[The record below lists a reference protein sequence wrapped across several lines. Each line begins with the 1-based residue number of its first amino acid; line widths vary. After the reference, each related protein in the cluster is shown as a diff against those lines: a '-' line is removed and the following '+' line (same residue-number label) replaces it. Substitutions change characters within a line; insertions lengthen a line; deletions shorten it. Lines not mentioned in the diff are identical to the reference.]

1 MPVEDVIKRIY
12 ELPSIPQIVQ
22 ELIANFNSSSAN
34 AETISRKIQSDP
46 VIAAKVLRLANS
58 VRYGAGRKVA
68 SLDSAVVM
76 LGIDALKTLV
86 IASGVTSTV
95 KNIPGMDMRSF
106 WRDSFMVANLS
117 KVIARNCGGC
127 DPEVAFTCG
136 MLHKIGLPL
145 MYLVK
150 TEIMQDIESMVAN
163 GNSQINAE
171 NAKLGYNHN
180 QVGARLAESW
190 KFPEIITSA
199 LVNQEQPL
207 EASPF
212 TPYAAIVSLAATIA
226 ERLDDDVDP
235 KTIISQLPEK
245 LTTALVLNSFKL
257 FEQLELFM
265 EAEDDIDEMLA
276 A

>member
-1 MPVEDVIKRIY
+1 MPVQEVIKRIY
-12 ELPSIPQIVQ
+12 ELPSIPQVVQ
-22 ELIANFNSSSAN
+22 ELITNFNSTSAN
-34 AETISRKIQSDP
+34 AESISRKIQSDP

-95 KNIPGMDMRSF
+95 KNIPGMDMRNF

-117 KVIARNCGGC
+117 KIIARNASGC

-150 TEIMQDIESMVAN
+150 TDTMKNIESMVAN
-163 GNSQINAE
+163 GNNQIYAE
-171 NAKLGYNHN
+171 NTKLGYNHN
-180 QVGARLAESW
+180 EVGARLAESW
-190 KFPEIITSA
+190 KFPEIITLA
-199 LVNQEQPL
+199 LSNQEKPL
-207 EASPF
+207 DASPF
-212 TPYAAIVSLAATIA
+212 TPYAAIISLAATIA
-226 ERLDDDVDP
+226 QQLDEGTEP
-235 KTIISQLPEK
+235 KTIISELPEN
-245 LTTALVLNSFKL
+245 LTSALVLNSFKL
-257 FEQLELFM
+257 FEQLEQFM

>member
-12 ELPSIPQIVQ
+12 ELPSIPQVVQ
-22 ELIANFNSSSAN
+22 ELIANFSSQSAN
-34 AETISRKIQSDP
+34 AESISKRIQTDP

-117 KVIARNCGGC
+117 KLVARHASDC

-136 MLHKIGLPL
+136 MLHSIGLPL

-150 TEIMQDIESMVAN
+150 TDIMKEVEAMVAS
-163 GNSQINAE
+163 GSHQTAAE
-171 NAKLGYNHN
+171 MDKLGYDHN
-180 QVGARLAESW
+180 EVGARLAQSW
-190 KFPEIITSA
+190 KFPETIVTA
-199 LVNQEQPL
+199 LRNQEAPL
-207 EASPF
+207 ETTPF
-212 TPYAAIVSLAATIA
+212 SPYAAIVALASNMAQQ
-226 ERLDDDVDP
+226 LDDGVLP
-235 KTIISQLPEK
+235 KIVISQLPED
-245 LTTALVLNSFKL
+245 LTSALTLNSFKL
-257 FEQLELFM
+257 FEQLEHFV
-265 EAEDDIDEMLA
+265 EAEDDIDELLA

>member
-1 MPVEDVIKRIY
+1 MPVADMIKRIY

-22 ELIANFNSSSAN
+22 ELIANFNSTSAN
-34 AETISRKIQSDP
+34 AESISRKIQSDP

-58 VRYGAGRKVA
+58 VRYGSGRKVA

-86 IASGVTSTV
+86 IASGLTSTV

-117 KVIARNCGGC
+117 KIIARNASGC
-127 DPEVAFTCG
+127 DAEVAFTCG

-150 TEIMQDIESMVAN
+150 TDTMKVIESMVQN
-163 GNSQINAE
+163 GNNQINAE

-180 QVGARLAESW
+180 EVGARLAESW

-199 LVNQEQPL
+199 LSNQEKPL
-207 EASPF
+207 DASPF
-212 TPYAAIVSLAATIA
+212 TPYAAIISLAATIA
-226 ERLDDDVDP
+226 QRLDEDTDP
-235 KTIISQLPEK
+235 KTIISELPED
-245 LTTALVLNSFKL
+245 LASTLVLNSFKL
-257 FEQLELFM
+257 FEQLEQFIA
-265 EAEDDIDEMLA
+265 AEDDIDEMLA

>member
-1 MPVEDVIKRIY
+1 MPVADMIKRIY

-22 ELIANFNSSSAN
+22 ELIANFNSTSAN
-34 AETISRKIQSDP
+34 AESISRKIQSDP

-58 VRYGAGRKVA
+58 VRYGSGRKVA

-86 IASGVTSTV
+86 IASGLTSTV

-117 KVIARNCGGC
+117 KIIARNASGC

-150 TEIMQDIESMVAN
+150 IDTMKIIESMVAN
-163 GNSQINAE
+163 GNNQISSE

-180 QVGARLAESW
+180 EVGARLAESW

-199 LVNQEQPL
+199 LSNQEKPL
-207 EASPF
+207 DASPF
-212 TPYAAIVSLAATIA
+212 TPYAAIISLAATIA
-226 ERLDDDVDP
+226 QRLDEDTDP
-235 KTIISQLPEK
+235 KTIISELPED
-245 LTTALVLNSFKL
+245 LASTLVLNSFKL
-257 FEQLELFM
+257 FEQLEQFIA
-265 EAEDDIDEMLA
+265 AEDDIDEMLA

>member
-1 MPVEDVIKRIY
+1 MPIEDVIKRIY

-34 AETISRKIQSDP
+34 AESISKRIQSDP

-86 IASGVTSTV
+86 IASGVTCTV

-117 KVIARNCGGC
+117 KIIARNSSGC
-127 DPEVAFTCG
+127 DPEIAFTCG
-136 MLHKIGLPL
+136 MLHNIGLPL

-150 TEIMQDIESMVAN
+150 TDDMKEVSAMVAS
-163 GNSQINAE
+163 GHGQIEAE
-171 NAKLGYNHN
+171 MIRLGYDHN
-180 QVGARLAESW
+180 EVGARLAQSW
-190 KFPEIITSA
+190 KFPDVITTA
-199 LVNQEQPL
+199 LRNQEAPL
-207 EASPF
+207 QADPF
-212 TPYAAIVSLAATIA
+212 SPYAAVISLAADIA
-226 ERLDDDVDP
+226 QGLDAGIEP
-235 KTIISQLPEK
+235 KAIVSDLPEA
-245 LTTALVLNSFKL
+245 LVSSLVLNSFKL
-257 FEQLELFM
+257 FEQLEKFI
-265 EAEDDIDEMLA
+265 ESEDDIDEMLA